1 MKNLFKNKK
10 LAAFAALLTVVLA
23 FVAIATAIRLYQLRQ
38 QAVAPTAPEEP
49 EAAISGPAC
58 ETLFFTINTP
68 TPTSTLTPTPTKTPT
83 PTPTAT
89 KTPTPKPP
97 TPTPT
102 PTPKPPTPTPTPTR
116 TPTPTKTP
124 TPTATNTPTPTP
136 TPLPTARCIEIKVY
150 DTNWNLL
157 SVSQLNN
164 LAAGDQVRFAVLGS
178 TTAGIFDKAIFSING
193 VLTPEVTQKKPSTE
207 EFYYEYTITEADLGQ
222 DINVNVWIHHA
233 GLDSWF

>member
-1 MKNLFKNKK
+1 MRDFLNNNK
-10 LAAFAALLTVVLA
+10 LAVITALVTLVLG
-23 FVAIATAIRLYQLRQ
+23 VIAVITAIRFYQLRQ

-49 EAAISGPAC
+49 VAAEP
-58 ETLFFTINTP
+58 TP
-68 TPTSTLTPTPTKTPT
+68 TPTFQLPPPTETCSLSFSVPSPTPTPTPTFTPTPTATSTPT

-89 KTPTPKPP
+89 TTPVPP

-102 PTPKPPTPTPTPTR
+102 PTPVPTATPTPIPTSTPTPTPTL
-116 TPTPTKTP
+116 
-124 TPTATNTPTPTP
+124 
-136 TPLPTARCIEIKVY
+136 LPTARCIEIKIY

-157 SVSQLNN
+157 SPSQLVN
-164 LAAGDQVRFAVLGS
+164 LQAGETVRFAVLGS

-207 EFYYEYTITEADLGQ
+207 EFYYEYTITEADLGTAFTVQ
-222 DINVNVWIHHA
+222 AWLHHA

>member
-1 MKNLFKNKK
+1 MRLSEVERISISDLWNDALP
-10 LAAFAALLTVVLA
+10 AAV
-23 FVAIATAIRLYQLRQ
+23 Y
-38 QAVAPTAPEEP
+38 
-49 EAAISGPAC
+49 
-58 ETLFFTINTP
+58 FTF
-68 TPTSTLTPTPTKTPT
+68 PT
-83 PTPTAT
+83 PTP
-89 KTPTPKPP
+89 PP
-97 TPTPT
+97 TAQC
-102 PTPKPPTPTPTPTR
+102 R
-116 TPTPTKTP
+116 
-124 TPTATNTPTPTP
+124 
-136 TPLPTARCIEIKVY
+136 EIKDY

-164 LAAGDQVRFAVLGS
+164 LAAGDQVLFAVLGS